1 MASLTPHGAPGSSWR
16 VAIALSLLVACGGDD
31 SDGGA
36 NPDAGADTGAD
47 AEVDTGDDARA
58 DADDALLA
66 TPEFTAPPIEALP
79 VAFSGYCRIDFDCEA
94 GNHCFGGR
102 CAVECDADTGCDGGL
117 SCSERGRCVSDRK
130 DADAVPPV
138 AGLVLTDGPT
148 SESPVGPSDEVVL
161 LGLEIASVAGEA
173 LPEQLRY
180 VVEDSE
186 GITDGRRVRSAPVRN
201 GVATIEVPIN
211 RTQVDDSR
219 FQAVE
224 VRISTEAGS
233 VTTTLV
239 PAPGAAA
246 SYGGTVRM
254 RQFGSVALPIAF
266 EIVTEPE
273 QASLADAEKA
283 WLLLETGPQSMFSP
297 APNLEQAFLARELR
311 FDALLQRWVAT
322 TRFDY
327 PLEESS
333 FLASADGVVPQ
344 RQLRFEFETD
354 STGALF
360 GTLSDRWTGL
370 YDERTSGGTTRSAVV
385 VFTGDLETARV
396 GDVTVSPQDAPAFEV
411 QDDATASTLQPL
423 PRLDAC
429 AAETFLDDS
438 GQPVAFVTDAGET
451 FSCADAAIGSI
462 DDFVAA
468 DDASRASCA
477 LALAETALAGDTTA
491 ALLRDFFDDD
501 GNTPGGQSFDAFM
514 SDCAA
519 GIADLCRPTPRV
531 LCARAL
537 VARTFV
543 EPNEELAAAGV
554 LVDAFGRLS
563 REAFLGRQLGA
574 FRTDA
579 DLRLEWLELNNLPS
593 FVTSALR
600 DFISGQLDT
609 WRRTVLDVQMEVVAG
624 QYSPEALSLLSRQVT
639 DAEAVEQRKQLLF
652 EMSQT
657 WRAAMDALI
666 VAAERW
672 NTLHIGT
679 AERAEDLAFVSTRS
693 LDLYV
698 LAGAA
703 GNLNL
708 SAGAG
713 FANATFG
720 GGFGALL
727 RVQRK
732 LALPFSALV
741 YARDAEVVVSRSL
754 DATETNY
761 TLLDDLE
768 ERATEEIRGA
778 AIAVSGI
785 LNETSER
792 ELSAT
797 LVRNQLSNEM
807 DTVAQRVVE
816 LCGRPAECTVSDV
829 AVGAP
834 GCALR
839 VEAGACGFAFDSDGE
854 VVGLSSSTAAS
865 SFLNINDA
873 VQGLV
878 LAQQEYANAEARAAR
893 LESVAES
900 YANAIQA
907 WNVQRLA
914 AVDEVD
920 QIVADAE
927 AQADQGLAAVLQ
939 NIREQN
945 ALRGQLAADAR
956 SDAQSWNA
964 IRTGG
969 VSSDFATLRAAF
981 GMRRSAEGVDFA
993 ARTTGAA
1000 FVAAAAYLPQVAG
1013 ASVFDPSF
1021 AQRGA
1026 LMTKAVVAAAVG
1038 EGVAIGLR
1046 TGAEELRIQVD
1057 QARALR
1063 EAELTNLREQD
1074 IADDLVVQNQIDA
1087 LRAEAEVAL
1096 TETQIREFQLDRL
1109 ITALEARTEAELAY
1123 ARDRIELNDRIT
1135 EAFNATLEVVD
1146 LGVRIQQAQLQVQ
1159 QRVLEHAR
1167 DVQSAGLAYA
1177 RLEELQNQFQN
1188 VESLLGSPAIVFAW
1202 ANSLAQAEAR
1212 LERAKVTL
1220 MDWLVAME
1228 YFAVRPFMDQRVQIL
1243 LARNTYQL
1251 ETIAAEMGR
1260 LQRVCGAGAP
1270 NRASVDISLRR
1281 YIEADVAR
1289 VNESTG
1295 ERYEAGE
1302 LFLAS
1307 LQRGE
1312 VSVDRRVRLGSDVSG
1327 IDLGSRDDLLSAN
1340 FTFDVDE
1347 FANLAASCDA
1357 RIASFD
1363 VALVGEG
1370 LGEGLPSV
1378 TIVYNGESRLRSCQP
1393 DLVDYVNAL
1402 DPEATSFNDVT
1413 VFRSESRAFSMIAG
1427 VNAFP
1432 SEGAEDFANRT
1443 LNGFP
1448 LASTYTLIIDPT
1460 TGDNPDFEWSRL
1472 EDVRLKVR
1480 YGYQDFFPRGECL

>member
-1 MASLTPHGAPGSSWR
+1 MASLTLNGSRGLSWCC
-16 VAIALSLLVACGGDD
+16 VVALSLLTACGGD
-31 SDGGA
+31 
-36 NPDAGADTGAD
+36 DAGADTGSDTGPDTGSDAGAD
-47 AEVDTGDDARA
+47 AVA
-58 DADDALLA
+58 DASADAGDSLLA
-66 TPEFTAPPIEALP
+66 TPEFTALPLEELP
-79 VAFSGYCRIDFDCEA
+79 VVFSGYCLIDFDCEA

-102 CAVECDADTGCDGGL
+102 CASECDADTPCGGGI
-117 SCSERGRCVSDRK
+117 SCSERGRCLSDRK

-138 AGLVLTDGPT
+138 AGLLLTDGPT
-148 SESPVGPSDEVVL
+148 SESAVGPNDDVVL
-161 LGLEIASVAGEA
+161 LGVEVASVDGDT
-173 LPEQLRY
+173 LPERLRY

-186 GITDGRRVRSAPVRN
+186 GITDGRRVRNAPVLN
-201 GVATIEVPIN
+201 GTATIEVPIN
-211 RTQVDDSR
+211 RTQVDESR
-219 FQAVE
+219 YNAVE
-224 VRISTEAGS
+224 VRVSTEAGS
-233 VTTTLV
+233 FTTTLV

-266 EIVTEPE
+266 QVVTQPE
-273 QASLADAEKA
+273 EASLADAEKA
-283 WLLLETGPQSMFSP
+283 WLLLETGSESMFSP
-297 APNLEQAFLARELR
+297 VPDLEGEYVARELT

-327 PLEESS
+327 PLDEGS
-333 FLASADGVVPQ
+333 FLASAAGVVPQ
-344 RQLRFEFETD
+344 RQLRFELELD
-354 STGALF
+354 SAGALF

-370 YDERTSGGTTRSAVV
+370 YDERTSGGTTRSGVV
-385 VFTGDLETARV
+385 VFTGDVETARV
-396 GDVTVSPQDAPAFEV
+396 GDVTLSAADAEELDV
-411 QDDATASTLQPL
+411 QDDVSSSPLQPL
-423 PRLDAC
+423 PGLNAC
-429 AAETFLDDS
+429 AEETFL
-438 GQPVAFVTDAGET
+438 GEGGGPVAFETESGVTY
-451 FSCADAAIGSI
+451 SCADGAIDALDS
-462 DDFVAA
+462 FLSA

-477 LALAETALAGDTTA
+477 LALAETALAGNTTA

-501 GNTPGGQSFDAFM
+501 GSTPGGQSFDAFM

-519 GIADLCRPTPRV
+519 GVDGLCRPTPRV

-543 EPNEELAAAGV
+543 EPDEEIAAASV

-600 DFISGQLDT
+600 DFIAGQLDI

-624 QYSPEALSLLSRQVT
+624 QYSPEALALLSRQVT
-639 DAEAVEQRKQLLF
+639 ETEAVEQRKQLLF

-666 VAAERW
+666 VAAQRW
-672 NTLHIGT
+672 NALHIGT
-679 AERAEDLAFVSTRS
+679 ADRAEDLAFVSTRS

-768 ERATEEIRGA
+768 EDATTEIRKA
-778 AIAVSGI
+778 ATAVSEI
-785 LNETSER
+785 LRETSER

-807 DTVAQRVVE
+807 DELAQRVVE
-816 LCGRPAECTVSDV
+816 LCGRPADCTVSDV
-829 AVGAP
+829 ASGAP
-834 GCALR
+834 GCVVR
-839 VEAGACGFAFDSDGE
+839 VDAGACGFTFDENGE
-854 VVGLSSSTAAS
+854 VVGVSSSTAAS
-865 SFLNINDA
+865 SFLSINEA
-873 VQGLV
+873 VQGVVLV
-878 LAQQEYANAEARAAR
+878 QQEYANAEARAAR

-900 YANAIQA
+900 FAETIERWNAE
-907 WNVQRLA
+907 RLE
-914 AVDEVD
+914 AVGRVD
-920 QIVADAE
+920 QIIADAE
-927 AQADQGLAAVLQ
+927 EQAEGDLAAVLA
-939 NIREQN
+939 NISQQN
-945 ALRGQLAADAR
+945 ALRGQLAADAQA
-956 SDAQSWNA
+956 DAQVWNA
-964 IRTGG
+964 VRTGG

-981 GMRRSAEGVDFA
+981 GMRRSAETVDFA
-993 ARTTGAA
+993 ARTAGAG
-1000 FVAAAAYLPQVAG
+1000 FVAAAAFLPQVAG

-1021 AQRGA
+1021 AERGA
-1026 LMTKAVVAAAVG
+1026 LMVKATVAAAIG

-1063 EAELTNLREQD
+1063 QAELTNLREQD

-1096 TETQIREFQLDRL
+1096 TEAQVREFQLDRL
-1109 ITALEARTEAELAY
+1109 IAALEARTEAELAY

-1135 EAFNATLEVVD
+1135 EAFNATMEVVD

-1177 RLEELQNQFQN
+1177 RLEDLQNQFQN

-1202 ANSLAQAEAR
+1202 ANSLARAEAR

-1228 YFAVRPFMDQRVQIL
+1228 YYAVRPFMDQRVQIL
-1243 LARNTYQL
+1243 LARNTFQL
-1251 ETIAAEMGR
+1251 ETIASEMAT
-1260 LQRVCGAGAP
+1260 LQDVCGAGQP

-1281 YIEADVAR
+1281 YIDADVAR
-1289 VNESTG
+1289 VNDSTG
-1295 ERYEAGE
+1295 ERYASSD
-1302 LFLAS
+1302 LFYAS
-1307 LQRGE
+1307 LERGE

-1327 IDLGSRDDLLSAN
+1327 IDLGSRDDLLSAT

-1357 RIASFD
+1357 RIESFD
-1363 VALVGEG
+1363 VELVGEG
-1370 LGEGLPSV
+1370 LGDGLPAV
-1378 TIVYNGESRLRSCQP
+1378 TVVYDGESRLRSCQP
-1393 DLVDYVNAL
+1393 DLVDYVNSL

-1413 VFRSESRAFSMIAG
+1413 VFRSESRAFSLIAG
-1427 VNAFP
+1427 VNSFP
-1432 SEGAEDFANRT
+1432 SASAEELASRT
-1443 LNGFP
+1443 LNGLP
-1448 LASTYTLIIDPT
+1448 LASTYTLIIDPRA
-1460 TGDNPDFEWSRL
+1460 GDNPDFDWSRL
-1472 EDVRLKVR
+1472 EDVRLRVR